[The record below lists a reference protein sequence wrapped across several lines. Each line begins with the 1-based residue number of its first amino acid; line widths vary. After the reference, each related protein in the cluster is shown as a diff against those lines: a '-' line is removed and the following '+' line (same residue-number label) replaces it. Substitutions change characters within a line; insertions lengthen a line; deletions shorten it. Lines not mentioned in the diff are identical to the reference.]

1 MPRQSTLRI
10 TLLLITGIATIAFGL
25 VHAGPVAGQEGG
37 DTQEKIENAMA
48 AAPASLAENATI
60 LDYEVDDAG
69 NFIVLREGSNGWS
82 CFPDTPGTPT
92 DDPMCLDET
101 WMDWFTAF
109 VAGEEPST
117 QTLGLSYMLLGGSD
131 ASNTDPLATEPA
143 PGDEWVISPPHIMIL
158 LPGDL
163 AETGLSTEHGAGEPW
178 IMWAGTPY
186 EHIMMPVTDDMGDM
200 GEMGGMMEAT
210 PAP

>member
-1 MPRQSTLRI
+1 MPLQSTLRI

-92 DDPMCLDET
+92 DDPMCFDET
-101 WMDWFTAF
+101 WMDWITAL

-117 QTLGLSYMLLGGSD
+117 QTLGLAYMLLGGSD
-131 ASNTDPLATEPA
+131 ASNTDPMATEPA
-143 PGDEWVISPPHIMIL
+143 PGDEWVVSPPHVMIL

-163 AETGLSTEHGAGEPW
+163 AETGLSTEHGAGVPW

-200 GEMGGMMEAT
+200 GDMMEAT

>member
-117 QTLGLSYMLLGGSD
+117 
-131 ASNTDPLATEPA
+131 
-143 PGDEWVISPPHIMIL
+143 
-158 LPGDL
+158 
-163 AETGLSTEHGAGEPW
+163 
-178 IMWAGTPY
+178 
-186 EHIMMPVTDDMGDM
+186 
-200 GEMGGMMEAT
+200 
-210 PAP
+210 